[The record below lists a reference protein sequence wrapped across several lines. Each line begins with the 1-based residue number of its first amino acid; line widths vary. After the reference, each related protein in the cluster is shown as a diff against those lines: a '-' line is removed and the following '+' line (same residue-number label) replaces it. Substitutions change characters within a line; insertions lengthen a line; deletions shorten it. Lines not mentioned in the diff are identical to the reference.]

1 MHYVLRNMP
10 SFLHVCVLSDAT
22 FENLLTEND
31 EMPFRSGGG
40 IEKLIPKIKK
50 AKHKPEVLNNFQWP

>member
-40 IEKLIPKIKK
+40 GDRKVHSENKEGE
-50 AKHKPEVLNNFQWP
+50 A

>member
-10 SFLHVCVLSDAT
+10 SFLHACVLSDAT

-31 EMPFRSGGG
+31 EMPFRSGGDR
-40 IEKLIPKIKK
+40 K
-50 AKHKPEVLNNFQWP
+50 AHSENKEGEA